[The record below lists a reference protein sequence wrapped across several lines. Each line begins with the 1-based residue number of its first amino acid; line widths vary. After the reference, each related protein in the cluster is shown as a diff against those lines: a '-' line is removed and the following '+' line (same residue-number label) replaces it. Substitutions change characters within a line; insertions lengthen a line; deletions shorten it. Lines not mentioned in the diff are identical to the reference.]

1 MKSYNI
7 ATMKRK
13 AICFVLLMS
22 LSFSWIMAQNPNQE
36 RLNAYKI
43 AFFTKRLN
51 LTSNEAERF
60 WPLYNDFQDKK
71 VSIQMQRIQTNR
83 KFNQESTTMSEAEM
97 SAAGDK
103 LVELEVAEAEL
114 AVKFHKSLKEVLPPV
129 KILRLYQA
137 ENQYKV
143 QLLNE
148 LQDRRPNRGNFNQ
161 Q

>member
-1 MKSYNI
+1 
-7 ATMKRK
+7 MKRK
-13 AICFVLLMS
+13 AISIAVLMILT
-22 LSFSWIMAQNPNQE
+22 FSWIIAQNPNQE

-71 VSIQMQRIQTNR
+71 ASIQMQRIQMNR
-83 KFNQESTTMSEAEM
+83 KFNQEGSTMSDTEIIAL
-97 SAAGDK
+97 GDK
-103 LVELEVAEAEL
+103 LVELEVLEAEL
-114 AVKFHKSLKEVLPPV
+114 SVKFHKSVKEVLPPV
-129 KILRLYQA
+129 KVLRLYQA

-148 LQDRRPNRGNFNQ
+148 LQDRKPLRGNINQ
-161 Q
+161 R